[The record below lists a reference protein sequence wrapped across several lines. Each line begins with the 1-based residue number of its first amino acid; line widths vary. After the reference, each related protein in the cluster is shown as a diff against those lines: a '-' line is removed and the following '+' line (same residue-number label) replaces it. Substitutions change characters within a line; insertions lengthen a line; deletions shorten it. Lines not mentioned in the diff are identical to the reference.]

1 MSLTRAIPQNER
13 PVADNADDEPGP
25 GYLGEVWQRL
35 RASNPARVGFVIIA
49 FFILLAT
56 FAPLV
61 SPYDPLEQTLVQR
74 LKAPSAEHIF
84 GTDNLGRDVFARV
97 LFGARISLQVGI
109 LAVALGLTFGTVF
122 GLLSGYF
129 GGWTDTITMRTMD
142 IMLAFPAT
150 LLAIAIVAA
159 RGPGLTNTMIAV
171 GVIQIPIYARIVRGA
186 VLGNKEREY
195 VQAAL
200 ALGAG
205 HGRIMFR
212 HILPNSLAPIIVQA
226 TLGFATAVIEAA
238 ALGFLGLGAQPPEPE
253 WGAMLSDGYKFLV
266 GAPWALIFPGSA
278 IMLTV
283 LGFNLLGDGLRDA
296 LDPRTR

>member
-1 MSLTRAIPQNER
+1 MSLTRAVPQFEG
-13 PVADNADDEPGP
+13 PVADSADDAPGP
-25 GYLGEVWQRL
+25 GYLGEVWRRL

-49 FFILLAT
+49 LFVLLAV
-56 FAPLV
+56 FAPVV

-74 LKAPSAEHIF
+74 LKAPSAEHLF
-84 GTDNLGRDVFARV
+84 GTDNLGRDVLARV
-97 LFGARISLQVGI
+97 LFGARISLQVGV
-109 LAVALGLTFGTVF
+109 LAVALGLVFGTIL
-122 GLLSGYF
+122 GLLAGYF
-129 GGWTDTITMRTMD
+129 SGWTDTITMRAMD

-171 GVIQIPIYARIVRGA
+171 GVIQIPIYARIARGA

-200 ALGAG
+200 ALGSG
-205 HGRIMFR
+205 HARIMFR